1 MNTLDIICV
10 VILVIIILMICAIE
24 LIWYIEKKISN
35 ISVKLPIIKIE
46 KPCVLLQISE
56 NLQGKIEI
64 AARNPRDA
72 EDYYTVK
79 YY

>member
-1 MNTLDIICV
+1 MNTLDIICIA
-10 VILVIIILMICAIE
+10 ILIIIILLICAIQ

-35 ISVKLPIIKIE
+35 ISVKLPTIRIE
-46 KPCVLLQISE
+46 KPCVLLQVSE

-64 AARNPRDA
+64 SARNPRDA
-72 EDYYTVK
+72 RDYYTVS

>member
-1 MNTLDIICV
+1 
-10 VILVIIILMICAIE
+10 MICAVQ

-35 ISVKLPIIKIE
+35 ISVKLPTIRIE
-46 KPCVLLQISE
+46 KPCVLLQVGE

-64 AARNPRDA
+64 SARNPKDV
-72 EDYYTVK
+72 EDYYTVQ